1 MNSARPPPH
10 KRQVAESSLDFLM
23 MQVVTY
29 FLHGPGA
36 AAYVPPV
43 PSAVPDGNALPPP
56 PLLSPAD
63 AAAAA
68 AETRRRLEGV
78 GYDVGHRLVERYAVE
93 KERMD
98 SDLEAVK
105 FVCRDFWEGVFKK
118 HVDVLRTNHKGLYVL
133 TDNKF
138 RWLGRVWADEDSEEG
153 GAGAVGAD
161 GAEVGGAI
169 GGRGKPEDYV
179 VFPCGLICG
188 ALTRLG
194 VRCRVTAEIAGGAQ
208 CKFSVQVI
216 GG

>member
-1 MNSARPPPH
+1 
-10 KRQVAESSLDFLM
+10 M

-36 AAYVPPV
+36 AAY
-43 PSAVPDGNALPPP
+43 LPPAVTTAADGSVTHPAP
-56 PLLSPAD
+56 PTLSPAD

-118 HVDVLRTNHKGLYVL
+118 QVDVLRTNHKGLYVL
-133 TDNKF
+133 TDSNF
-138 RWLGRVWADEDSEEG
+138 RWLGRVWANDDAAE
-153 GAGAVGAD
+153 
-161 GAEVGGAI
+161 GAEDGNGPEGWGPP
-169 GGRGKPEDYV
+169 GGRGKVEDYV
-179 VFPCGLICG
+179 VFPGPMGDLQLTPR
-188 ALTRLG
+188 ALSLT
-194 VRCRVTAEIAGGAQ
+194 
-208 CKFSVQVI
+208 
-216 GG
+216 

>member
-36 AAYVPPV
+36 AAYLPP
-43 PSAVPDGNALPPP
+43 ATTMAADGSVTHPPP
-56 PLLSPAD
+56 PPLSPAD

-118 HVDVLRTNHKGLYVL
+118 QVDVLRTNHKGLYVL
-133 TDNKF
+133 TDSNF
-138 RWLGRVWADEDSEEG
+138 RWLGRVWANDETAEG
-153 GAGAVGAD
+153 GDD
-161 GAEVGGAI
+161 GDGPDGGGPL
-169 GGRGKPEDYV
+169 GGRGKVEDYV

-194 VRCRVTAEIAGGAQ
+194 VRCRVTAEIAGGAK
-208 CKFSVQVI
+208 CSFSVQVI

>member
-1 MNSARPPPH
+1 MNSARPPPY

-36 AAYVPPV
+36 AAYLPPLSPRLRTV
-43 PSAVPDGNALPPP
+43 ASRPLPPP
-56 PLLSPAD
+56 LSPAD

-68 AETRRRLEGV
+68 AEIRRRLEGV

-118 HVDVLRTNHKGLYVL
+118 QVDVLRTNHKGLYVL
-133 TDNKF
+133 TDSNF
-138 RWLGRVWADEDSEEG
+138 RWLGRVWANDEPTDG
-153 GAGAVGAD
+153 GED
-161 GAEVGGAI
+161 GDGPGGGGVL
-169 GGRGKPEDYV
+169 GGRGKVEDYV

-194 VRCRVTAEIAGGAQ
+194 VRCRVTAEIAGGAK
-208 CKFSVQVI
+208 CSFSVQVI